1 MTGRSLTLKKHKKVE
16 HTVIL
21 KLALPA
27 GSLQES
33 TFMLMKKSGFVISN
47 TSRSYYPD
55 IDDPEIEL
63 MLVRAQEIPRYV
75 ESGAL
80 DAGLTGA
87 DWTAENRAKVQ
98 KVSELI
104 YAKQGLRP
112 VRWVLAV
119 PEDSKIRSVKDLKGK
134 RVATELINV
143 VKDYLQKHKVKAEI
157 EYSWGATEAKP
168 PHLADAVVELT
179 ETGRSL
185 RANKLRIVETIFTS
199 TTVLIAN
206 HQAWKHPEK
215 RRKIEN
221 LNMLLQG
228 ALLAEIKVG
237 LKMNVRQKDLKRIL
251 ALLPALKKPTVAPL
265 TDPEWLDL
273 ETIVDEKV
281 VRDIIPKLKAAG
293 AQGIIEYPLNK
304 VVL

>member
-1 MTGRSLTLKKHKKVE
+1 MK
-16 HTVIL
+16 L

-27 GSLQES
+27 GSLKEA
-33 TFMLMKKSGFVISN
+33 TFALMKKAGFIIRG
-47 TSRSYYPD
+47 TSRSYYPQ

-119 PEDSKIRSVKDLKGK
+119 PEDSKIRSVSQLRGK
-134 RVATELINV
+134 RVATELVNV
-143 VKDYLQKHKVKAEI
+143 VKDYLRRRKVKAEV
-157 EYSWGATEAKP
+157 EFSWGATEAKP
-168 PHLADAVVELT
+168 PRLADAIVELT
-179 ETGRSL
+179 ETGGSL
-185 RANKLRIVETIFTS
+185 RANKLRIVETVLTS
-199 TTVLIAN
+199 TTLLIAN
-206 HQAWKHPEK
+206 RVAWKDSAK

-221 LNMLLQG
+221 IDLLLQG
-228 ALLAEIKVG
+228 ALRAEVRVG
-237 LKMNVRQKDLKRIL
+237 VKMNVRRKDLKKVL
-251 ALLPALKKPTVAPL
+251 SLLPALKQPTVAPL
-265 TDPEWLDL
+265 TDPGWLDV
-273 ETIVDEKV
+273 ETVIEEAV
-281 VRDIIPKLKAAG
+281 VRDLIPRLKAAG

>member
-1 MTGRSLTLKKHKKVE
+1 MT
-16 HTVIL
+16 I

-27 GSLQES
+27 GSLKES
-33 TFMLMKKSGFVISN
+33 TFALMKKAGFVISG
-47 TSRSYYPD
+47 TSRSYYPT

-87 DWTAENRAKVQ
+87 DWTRENRAKVEY
-98 KVSELI
+98 VAELI

-119 PEDSKIRSVKDLKGK
+119 PENSKIRSVRDLKGK
-134 RVATELINV
+134 RVATELVNV
-143 VKDYLQKHKVKAEI
+143 VKDYLKKKKVKANVEF
-157 EYSWGATEAKP
+157 SWGATEAKP
-168 PHLADAVVELT
+168 PKLADAIVELT
-179 ETGRSL
+179 ETGSSL
-185 RANKLRIVETIFTS
+185 RANKLKIIETVLSS

-206 HQAWKHPEK
+206 KTSWKNQAK
-215 RRKIEN
+215 RKKIET

-228 ALLAEIKVG
+228 ALIAEVKVG
-237 LKMNVRQKDLKRIL
+237 VKMNVLQKDLKKIL
-251 ALLPALKKPTVAPL
+251 ALLPALKQPTVSAL
-265 TDPEWLDL
+265 TDQKWLDV
-273 ETIVDEKV
+273 ETIIDEKV

>member
-1 MTGRSLTLKKHKKVE
+1 MENLPVK
-16 HTVIL
+16 L

-33 TFMLMKKSGFVISN
+33 TFALMKKAGFKISG
-47 TSRSYYPD
+47 TSRSYYPQ

-87 DWTAENRAKVQ
+87 DWTAENRVKVQ
-98 KVSELI
+98 KVAELI

-112 VRWVLAV
+112 VSWVLAV
-119 PEDSKIRSVKDLKGK
+119 PEDSGIRSVKDLNGK
-134 RVATELINV
+134 HIATELVNV
-143 VKDYLQKHKVKAEI
+143 VKDYLKRNRVKARV

-168 PHLADAVVELT
+168 PLLADAIVELT

-185 RANKLRIVETIFTS
+185 RANKLRIVDTVITS
-199 TTVLIAN
+199 TTLLIAN
-206 HQAWKHPEK
+206 QQSWKNPAK
-215 RRKIEN
+215 KSKIEN
-221 LNMLLQG
+221 INLLLQG
-228 ALLAEIKVG
+228 ALLAEVKVG
-237 LKMNVRQKDLKRIL
+237 IKMNVHQNDLKKIL
-251 ALLPALKKPTVAPL
+251 ALLPALKKPTVSTL
-265 TDPEWLDL
+265 TDKLWLSV
-273 ETIVDEKV
+273 ETIFDEKV